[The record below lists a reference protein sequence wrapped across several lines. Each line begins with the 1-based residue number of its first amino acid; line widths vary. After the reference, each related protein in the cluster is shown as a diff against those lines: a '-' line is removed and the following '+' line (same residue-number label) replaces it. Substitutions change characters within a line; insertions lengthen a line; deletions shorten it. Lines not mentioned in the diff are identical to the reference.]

1 MLTDQIGAATSGAGY
16 PCQVDGLEIS
26 QAASGYVVFDAA
38 RDRVHYLNHTAV
50 LILELCNGDLSPEDV
65 AAYLKD
71 VYSLP
76 EPPLAEVRSSVA
88 RLAEEG
94 LVR

>member
-1 MLTDQIGAATSGAGY
+1 MRPTVRSA
-16 PCQVDGLEIS
+16 DGLQIS
-26 QAASGYVVFDAA
+26 QAASGYVVFDES

-50 LILELCNGDLSPEDV
+50 LILELCDGELSPEDI
-65 AAYLKD
+65 AAYLQEA
-71 VYSLP
+71 YSLS
-76 EPPLAEVRSSVA
+76 EPPTTEVEAYLA

>member
-1 MLTDQIGAATSGAGY
+1 M
-16 PCQVDGLEIS
+16 
-26 QAASGYVVFDAA
+26 VFDES

-50 LILELCNGDLSPEDV
+50 LILELCDGELSPEDI
-65 AAYLKD
+65 AAYLQEA
-71 VYSLP
+71 YSLS
-76 EPPLAEVRSSVA
+76 EPPTTEVEAYLA